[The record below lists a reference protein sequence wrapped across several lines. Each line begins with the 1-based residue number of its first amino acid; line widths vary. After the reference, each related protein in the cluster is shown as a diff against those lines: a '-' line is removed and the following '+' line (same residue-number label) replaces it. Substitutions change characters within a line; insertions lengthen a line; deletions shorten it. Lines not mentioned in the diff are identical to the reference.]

1 MKNIRAKLVSLNT
14 RESLSEF
21 EICIGVYVLS
31 LVPPSRHS
39 SAGDSGGKVWVE
51 KVKEESGF
59 LLDSYNGSMVSVP

>member
-31 LVPPSRHS
+31 LVPPFS
-39 SAGDSGGKVWVE
+39 SSQFSGRQWRKSLGG
-51 KVKEESGF
+51 ESERRTRLFTGF
-59 LLDSYNGSMVSVP
+59 I